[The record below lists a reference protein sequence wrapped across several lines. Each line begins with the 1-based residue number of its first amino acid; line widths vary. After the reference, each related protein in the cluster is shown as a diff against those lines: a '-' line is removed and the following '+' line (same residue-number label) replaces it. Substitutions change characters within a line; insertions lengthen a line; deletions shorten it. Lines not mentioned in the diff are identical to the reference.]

1 MAESPITPRSQDF
14 ATWYQDVVLQGD
26 MAEPAEIVKGCM
38 VIKANGYAVWE
49 RLQREFDERF
59 KATGH
64 QNYYFPLLIPE
75 SFLKKEAEHVE
86 GFSPELAVVTVAGG
100 KPLEEPY
107 VIRPTS
113 ETIIGHFFAKW
124 IKSWRDLP
132 VLVNQWANIIRW
144 ELRTRMFLRTTEFLW
159 QEGHTAHATHD
170 EAREEVLR
178 MLDIYADVAENVMA
192 MPVIKGL
199 KTKSERFAGALFTYS
214 IEAMM
219 QNGFALQSGT
229 SHDLGQN
236 FGKAFD
242 VQFQNREGQ
251 LDYVWQTSWGVSTRL
266 IGGLIMSHS
275 DDKGLV
281 LPPRLA
287 PTKAVMVPIYK
298 KKTKTTLDITPIPAV
313 ARQGQTL
320 SGKVEALPD
329 QEQDEQA
336 RVLEAAHRIAKD
348 IGAKVDDREGM
359 TPGAK
364 FFHWERRGV
373 PVVLELGPRDL
384 AAGNV
389 VLKRRDTGTKEPI
402 PQSALAAKLPAL
414 LETMQQEMYS
424 TAKQRLKDNT
434 VLANSIEEVESL
446 LGDVT
451 AEKGGGKFVMA
462 HLADDPRCDQ
472 RVKEFKATIRC
483 IPLVDECDGKGKCI
497 VTGQEVDRRVVIAKA
512 Y

>member
-49 RLQREFDERF
+49 LLQRELDDRF

-64 QNYYFPLLIPE
+64 QNYYFPLLIPQ
-75 SFLKKEAEHVE
+75 SFLQKEAEHVE
-86 GFSPELAVVTVAGG
+86 GFSPELAVVTHAGG
-100 KPLEEPY
+100 KQLEEPY

-113 ETIIGHFFAKW
+113 ETIIGHFFGKW

-132 VLVNQWANIIRW
+132 MLLNQWANIVRW

-159 QEGHTAHATHD
+159 QEGHTAHASHD
-170 EAREEVLR
+170 EAVQEVLR
-178 MLDIYADVAENVMA
+178 MLDVYADVAENVMA

-199 KTKSERFAGALFTYS
+199 KTQQEKFAGALHSYS

-219 QNGFALQSGT
+219 QNGFALQAGT

-236 FGKAFD
+236 FGKAFN
-242 VQFQNREGQ
+242 VQFQNSAGQ

-281 LPPRLA
+281 LPPKLA
-287 PTKAVMVPIYK
+287 PTKVVMVPIYRK
-298 KKTKTTLDITPIPAV
+298 
-313 ARQGQTL
+313 
-320 SGKVEALPD
+320 
-329 QEQDEQA
+329 DEEKSK
-336 RVLEAAHRIAKD
+336 VLEAAHRIAKEV
-348 IGAKVDDREGM
+348 GAKVDDREGQS
-359 TPGAK
+359 PGAK

-384 AAGNV
+384 AASNV
-389 VLKRRDTGTKEPI
+389 VLKRRDTGTKEPM
-402 PQSALAAKLPAL
+402 PQSDLAAKLPAL
-414 LETMQQEMYS
+414 LETIQQDMYNA
-424 TAKQRLKDNT
+424 AKQRLKDNT
-434 VLANSIEEVESL
+434 VLANSIDEVESIL
-446 LGDVT
+446 SNVT

-472 RVKEFKATIRC
+472 RVKEFKATTRN
-483 IPLVDECDGKGKCI
+483 IPLTDEYDGKGKCI

>member
-1 MAESPITPRSQDF
+1 MAESPITPRAQDF
-14 ATWYQDVVLQGD
+14 ATWYQDIVLQGD

-49 RLQREFDERF
+49 LLQRQLDDRF

-64 QNYYFPLLIPE
+64 QNMYFPLLIPQ
-75 SFLKKEAEHVE
+75 SFLQKEAEHVE
-86 GFSPELAVVTVAGG
+86 GFAPELAVVTVAGG
-100 KPLEEPY
+100 KQLEEPY

-132 VLVNQWANIIRW
+132 VLANQWANIIRW

-159 QEGHTAHATHD
+159 QEGHTAHSNHE
-170 EAREEVLR
+170 EAMQEVLR
-178 MLDIYADVAENVMA
+178 MLDVYADVAENVMA

-199 KTKSERFAGALFTYS
+199 KTQSERFAGALYTYS

-219 QNGFALQSGT
+219 QNGFALQAGT

-242 VQFQNREGQ
+242 VQFQNSEGQ

-281 LPPRLA
+281 LPPKLA
-287 PTKAVMVPIYK
+287 PVKAVMVPIYRK
-298 KKTKTTLDITPIPAV
+298 D
-313 ARQGQTL
+313 
-320 SGKVEALPD
+320 
-329 QEQDEQA
+329 DEKA
-336 RVLEAAHRIAKD
+336 KVLEAAHRIAKD
-348 IGAKVDDREGM
+348 VGAKVDDREGQS
-359 TPGAK
+359 PGAK

-389 VLKRRDTGTKEPI
+389 VLKRRDTGTKEPM
-402 PQSALAAKLPAL
+402 PQSDIAAKVPAV
-414 LETMQQEMYS
+414 LEQMQQDLYNA
-424 TAKQRLKDNT
+424 AKQRLKNNT
-434 VLANSIEEVESL
+434 VLATSIEEVESIL
-446 LGDVT
+446 KDVT

-462 HLADDPRCDQ
+462 HMKDDPRCDA
-472 RVKEFKATIRC
+472 RIKEFKATIRC
-483 IPLVDECDGKGKCI
+483 IPLVDEYDGGGKCI
-497 VTGQEVDRRVVIAKA
+497 VTGEQVDKRVVIAKA

>member
-1 MAESPITPRSQDF
+1 MAESPITARSQDF

-49 RLQREFDERF
+49 LLQRELDDRF

-64 QNYYFPLLIPE
+64 QNMYFPLLIPQ
-75 SFLKKEAEHVE
+75 SFLHKEAEHVE

-100 KPLEEPY
+100 KQLDEPY

-132 VLVNQWANIIRW
+132 VLVNQWANIVRW

-159 QEGHTAHATHD
+159 QEGHTAHSHHD
-170 EAREEVLR
+170 EAVQEVRR
-178 MLDIYADVAENVMA
+178 MLNVYAEVAEDVMA
-192 MPVIKGL
+192 MPVVKGV
-199 KTKSERFAGALFTYS
+199 KTQAEKFAGALQSYS

-219 QNGFALQSGT
+219 QNGFALQAGT

-236 FGKAFD
+236 FGKAFG
-242 VQFQNREGQ
+242 VQFQNKEGQ
-251 LDYVWQTSWGVSTRL
+251 LDHVWQTSWGVSTRL

-281 LPPRLA
+281 LPPKLA
-287 PTKAVMVPIYK
+287 PAKAVIVPIF
-298 KKTKTTLDITPIPAV
+298 
-313 ARQGQTL
+313 
-320 SGKVEALPD
+320 GKGPEKGG
-329 QEQDEQA
+329 
-336 RVLEAAHRIAKD
+336 VLETAHRIAKEL
-348 IGAKVDDREGM
+348 GARVDDREGQ

-373 PVVLELGPRDL
+373 PVVLEFGPRDL
-384 AAGNV
+384 ASGTI
-389 VLKRRDTGTKEPI
+389 VLKRRDTGGKQPM
-402 PQSALAAKLPAL
+402 PLAELAEKLPAL
-414 LETMQQEMYS
+414 LGEMQKNMFDA
-424 TAKQRLKDNT
+424 AKQRLKVNT
-434 VLANSIEEVESL
+434 VLANSIGEVESVL
-446 LGDVT
+446 NEVT

-462 HLADDPRCDQ
+462 HVKDDPRCDQ

-483 IPLVDECDGKGKCI
+483 IPLVDEYDGPGKCI
-497 VTGQEVDRRVVIAKA
+497 VTGEQVDRRAVIAKA